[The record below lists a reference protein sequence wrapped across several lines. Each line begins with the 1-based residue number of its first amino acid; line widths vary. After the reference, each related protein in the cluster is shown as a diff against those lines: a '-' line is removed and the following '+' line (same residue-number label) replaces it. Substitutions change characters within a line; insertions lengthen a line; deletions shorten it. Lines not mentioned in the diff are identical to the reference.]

1 MRVGLMIPC
10 YVDVFYPEVG
20 IATLELLEKLGI
32 EVDYPFDQTCCGQ
45 PMANSGC
52 ESDARATEELF
63 IRNFS
68 TFEYI
73 VIPSGSCTHH
83 IRNKFIARLR
93 VQSGITSG
101 RTSMIWWNFFTTCSK
116 QRSFPGPPSRIRSHS
131 TRAVRRFVACSCNR

>member
-10 YVDVFYPEVG
+10 YVDVFYPEAG
-20 IATLELLEKLGI
+20 IATLELLEKLDI
-32 EVDYPFDQTCCGQ
+32 EVEYPFDQTCCGQ

-68 TFEYI
+68 PFDYI

-83 IRNKFIARLR
+83 IRNKFIAAP
-93 VQSGITSG
+93 TSAL
-101 RTSMIWWNFFTTCSK
+101 S
-116 QRSFPGPPSRIRSHS
+116 P
-131 TRAVRRFVACSCNR
+131 